1 MSNPIPENKLGMTVR
16 EAGHKGGEIVKK
28 KYGSEFY
35 KAIGRKGG
43 EATRE
48 THGHAFYEAIG
59 KMGGKK
65 GGEATRDRYGS
76 AHYEDIG
83 QRGGQRVKDLV
94 EQGKKAIAD
103 IAAAEEEAAS

>member
-1 MSNPIPENKLGMTVR
+1 MSNPFPENKFGMSVR
-16 EAGHKGGEIVKK
+16 EAGHKGGEVVKQ

-35 KAIGRKGG
+35 KTIGRKGG
-43 EATRE
+43 EATRKA
-48 THGHAFYEAIG
+48 HGHAFYEAIG

-83 QRGGQRVKDLV
+83 QRGGQKVKDLI

-103 IAAAEEEAAS
+103 IARAEEEAS